1 MSVLSVRN
9 LSKSFT
15 SGFWPFTK
23 QITYKIVRDISF
35 ELHQGEIL
43 GFLGP
48 NGAGKTTTIQM
59 LLGSMTPTAGSIHYF
74 GIPFTYTNRIKILKK
89 IGYASGYEKLPAR
102 LTVWENLDIVGR
114 IYGIPTKERA
124 ARIETLLAAFGM
136 ADMGN
141 RETGSLSA
149 GQSTRVMLAKA
160 FFAQPALVLLD
171 EPTASL
177 DPDAAYEVRQFIL
190 KEQKERNTAIF
201 ITSHNMAEVS
211 ELCNRVLVLKRGTI
225 IANATPESLAQSVSK
240 VHMHL
245 VIDHGLAA
253 LIAYL
258 EEHKLTFTVH
268 AHEIEIQIEEHQ
280 IAAFLMALAQRAIS
294 YSSIAIDKPSLEDY
308 FLTIAKK

>member
-15 SGFWPFTK
+15 SGLWPFSK
-23 QITYKIVRDISF
+23 QTTHRIVRDISF
-35 ELHQGEIL
+35 ELNPGEIL

-74 GIPFTYTNRIKILKK
+74 GIPFTYANRIKILKK

-114 IYGIPTKERA
+114 IYGIPSEERT
-124 ARIETLLAAFGM
+124 ARIATLLEAFSLTPM
-136 ADMGN
+136 SQ

-211 ELCNRVLVLKRGTI
+211 ELCNRVLVLKQGSI
-225 IANATPESLAQSVSK
+225 IANATPESLARSVSK

-245 VIDHGLAA
+245 VIDQGLSE
-253 LIAYL
+253 LITYL
-258 EEHKLTFTVH
+258 EEQKIVFTMR
-268 AHEIEIQIEEHQ
+268 AHEIEIQIDENQ
-280 IAAFLMALAQRAIS
+280 IALFLIALAQRAIS